1 MGTWLLVAVLL
12 LGIVVRVDGRI
23 VGAAILPHGDFALDP
38 SLVNYRNGSLHVH
51 KACLEVADWIVSLK

>member
-1 MGTWLLVAVLL
+1 MGNWLLVAALL
-12 LGIVVRVDGRI
+12 LGVIFRVDGRI

-38 SLVNYRNGSLHVH
+38 SLVNYRNGSFRVH